1 MMEGTHRVALEYLD
15 GGFFV
20 CFSRPDSSNSF
31 EGLLFGDACCL
42 GPHEETKVWQVRK
55 LQAELCRSKVFIL
68 SHRDLLSSQTAR
80 SQKYLF
86 FHFKCSLEDT
96 QGASIFRQALLCSY
110 FGLSRLITLFT
121 AKFLC
126 RSIYTSLISLKLH
139 SMRTSWHLS
148 LLSRVLWSEVLELKI
163 LLPMFSASSEA
174 SSVTSDVSKG

>member
-1 MMEGTHRVALEYLD
+1 MVPCSWIFLPLFSCTTSLWRNIDSLLMIAVTHRVALEYLY
-15 GGFFV
+15 GGFFG

-68 SHRDLLSSQTAR
+68 SHRDLLSFQTAR

-110 FGLSRLITLFT
+110 FGLSCLITLFT

-126 RSIYTSLISLKLH
+126 RSIYKLE
-139 SMRTSWHLS
+139 RN
-148 LLSRVLWSEVLELKI
+148 
-163 LLPMFSASSEA
+163 
-174 SSVTSDVSKG
+174 